1 VVNPRTLLAC
11 AAVVVV
17 LTATGV
23 AVADVVRRPPAAA
36 PARPQPS
43 MLPAGPAETAP
54 VAVGADGAQ
63 IFCPTGAVPAIT
75 VNDAAFE
82 PALHD
87 GRTFGAGTY
96 RIRLRGLVIN
106 ETTATIAVDA
116 YTVTVGDAV
125 WPAKVSAPTALAAGT
140 AADLTVEGTYDSA
153 GRNQASVHV
162 AMRWDWSATSLRPC
176 GKRGL
181 VEDD

>member
-1 VVNPRTLLAC
+1 MVNPRTLLAGA
-11 AAVVVV
+11 AAVAV
-17 LTATGV
+17 LTAAGV
-23 AVADVVRRPPAAA
+23 AVAGAVHHRPAAPPA
-36 PARPQPS
+36 RVQPS
-43 MLPAGPAETAP
+43 ILPPGPAETAH

-75 VNDAAFE
+75 VNDAVFE
-82 PALHD
+82 PALHG
-87 GRTFGAGTY
+87 GRAFDAGRY
-96 RIRLRGLVIN
+96 RIRLRGLVVN
-106 ETTATIAVDA
+106 ETTATIAVEA

-125 WPAKVSAPTALAAGT
+125 WPARVTAPVTVAAGS
-140 AADLTVEGTYDSA
+140 AADLAVEGTYDSA
-153 GRNQASVHV
+153 GNTQASVHV

>member
-1 VVNPRTLLAC
+1 MVNPRTLLAC
-11 AAVVVV
+11 AAAVVV

-23 AVADVVRRPPAAA
+23 AVAAAVRRPPSGA
-36 PARPQPS
+36 PVRPQPS
-43 MLPAGPAETAP
+43 MLPAGPAETAY
-54 VAVGADGAQ
+54 VAVGADGTQ
-63 IFCPTGAVPAIT
+63 IFCPTGAVPAVT

-87 GRTFGAGTY
+87 GTTFSAGQY
-96 RIRLRGLVIN
+96 HIRLHGLVIN

-116 YTVTVGDAV
+116 YTVTIGETV
-125 WPAKVSAPTALAAGT
+125 WPAHVTAPGALGAGT

-153 GRNQASVHV
+153 GPGQASVHV

-176 GKRGL
+176 GQRGL